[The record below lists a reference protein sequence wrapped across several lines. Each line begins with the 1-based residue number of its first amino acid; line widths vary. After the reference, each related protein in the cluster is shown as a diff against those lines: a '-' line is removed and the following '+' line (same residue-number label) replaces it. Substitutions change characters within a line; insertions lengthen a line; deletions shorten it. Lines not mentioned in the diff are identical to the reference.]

1 MRLQV
6 MHLPAPADS
15 YPFALVIDQCEN
27 PDDLGDLS
35 TITSAAKETLGATGV
50 LVFAAEVE
58 VA

>member
-6 MHLPAPADS
+6 MHLPAPADE

-35 TITSAAKETLGATGV
+35 MVSDVAKASLGARGV
-50 LVFAAEVE
+50 LVFNAEVE